1 MSEITFTSPTK
12 PDRTVVINHE
22 SPPTINAV
30 RLAATSS
37 LEAVSWD
44 VAQWAEEPSTVHRPR
59 IPESPAARKAVLRE
73 TLEQNEGLSR
83 QILQN
88 QTDIRQLKDSV
99 LMLAKELS
107 TVQSGLIQLTAKN
120 LETSDVVELHE
131 CLDRCLQVTYILSP
145 PPASLPPDIVA
156 LRIKALDI
164 LTKPQLQLCKF
175 LHQRWK
181 TARVDRNLQQHQWYQ
196 RRPDREM
203 ALERIKEAG
212 LDSEGLK
219 ILHDF
224 LETNPA
230 RLPAVRGRQDAA
242 DVHLRRLFAASGT
255 YEKVAVFGGQLEEMR
270 AGRAVIE
277 GLRKTQTVVSIPNQL
292 SSSWRSS
299 VCDHAD
305 SRDVLVSH
313 AQQWKRREQGQYKG
327 YRGIGMLQ
335 SAESV
340 RFRARVEFG
349 A

>member
-1 MSEITFTSPTK
+1 MSTEITFTSAPS

-22 SPPTINAV
+22 LPPTINAV

-37 LEAVSWD
+37 LEDVSWD
-44 VAQWAEEPSTVHRPR
+44 VARWAEEPSTVHRPR
-59 IPESPAARKAVLRE
+59 TPERPVARRAVLRE
-73 TLEQNEGLSR
+73 TLEQNEGLGR
-83 QILQN
+83 QVLQN

-107 TVQSGLIQLTAKN
+107 TVQSSLIELTAKN
-120 LETSDVVELHE
+120 LYKSDVVELHE
-131 CLDRCLQVTYILSP
+131 CLDRCLQAFSDVIFDTHSQLPGRLTEQERARMKQFQSHYLTYILSP

-181 TARVDRNLQQHQWYQ
+181 TARVDRNLQQQHQWYQ

-212 LDSEGLK
+212 LDSEGLQ

-230 RLPAVRGRQDAA
+230 RLPS
-242 DVHLRRLFAASGT
+242 L
-255 YEKVAVFGGQLEEMR
+255 
-270 AGRAVIE
+270 
-277 GLRKTQTVVSIPNQL
+277 
-292 SSSWRSS
+292 
-299 VCDHAD
+299 
-305 SRDVLVSH
+305 
-313 AQQWKRREQGQYKG
+313 
-327 YRGIGMLQ
+327 
-335 SAESV
+335 
-340 RFRARVEFG
+340 
-349 A
+349 